1 MTEKIRLDTWLW
13 YARFYKSRSLSSKAI
28 LSGKLRV
35 NSNKIIKPASKVKIN
50 DVLTINHINMVRII
64 QVQSLCSRRGPASE
78 AQKLY
83 NDLAG
88 DITDAS
94 KIKSVSEKS
103 KKETNKRPTK
113 KDRRILDKI
122 VTKTLEWLVEPV

>member
-35 NSNKIIKPASKVKIN
+35 NSNKIIKSASKVKIN
-50 DVLTINHINMVRII
+50 DVLTINHLNKVRII
-64 QVQSLCSRRGPASE
+64 QVQSLGSRRGPASE

-83 NDLAG
+83 NDLSG
-88 DITDAS
+88 HMIDAS

-122 VTKTLEWLVEPV
+122 VTKTLE

>member
-1 MTEKIRLDTWLW
+1 MIEKIRLDTWLW

-28 LSGKLRV
+28 LSGKLRL
-35 NSNKIIKPASKVKIN
+35 NSNKIIKPAAKVKIN

-64 QVQSLCSRRGPASE
+64 QVQSLGSRRGPASE
-78 AQKLY
+78 AQELY
-83 NDLAG
+83 NDLSG
-88 DITDAS
+88 DMIDAS

-122 VTKTLEWLVEPV
+122 VTKTLE

>member
-28 LSGKLRV
+28 FSGKLRV
-35 NSNKIIKPASKVKIN
+35 NANKIIKPASKVKIN
-50 DVLTINHINMVRII
+50 DVLTINHVNMVRVI
-64 QVQSLCSRRGPASE
+64 QVQSLGSRRGPASE
-78 AQKLY
+78 AQLLY
-83 NDLAG
+83 KDLSG
-88 DITDAS
+88 DITGPS
-94 KIKSVSEKS
+94 NIKHVSEKP

-122 VTKTLEWLVEPV
+122 VTKTLE

>member
-28 LSGKLRV
+28 LSGKLRL

-64 QVQSLCSRRGPASE
+64 QVQSLGSRRGPASE

-83 NDLAG
+83 KDLLE
-88 DITDAS
+88 DATGAFN
-94 KIKSVSEKS
+94 IKYVSEEP
-103 KKETNKRPTK
+103 KKDTNKRPTK

-122 VTKTLEWLVEPV
+122 VTKTLE

>member
-28 LSGKLRV
+28 LSGKLRL
-35 NSNKIIKPASKVKIN
+35 NSNKIFKPASKVKIN

-64 QVQSLCSRRGPASE
+64 QVQSLGSRRGPASE

-83 NDLAG
+83 NELSENR
-88 DITDAS
+88 IDAS
-94 KIKSVSEKS
+94 KIKSVSEKP
-103 KKETNKRPTK
+103 KRERNKRPTK
-113 KDRRILDKI
+113 KDRRMLDKI
-122 VTKTLEWLVEPV
+122 VTKTLE

>member
-50 DVLTINHINMVRII
+50 DVLTINHQNMVRII
-64 QVQSLCSRRGPASE
+64 QVQSLGIRRGPAIE

-83 NDLAG
+83 KDLSG
-88 DITDAS
+88 DAIGAS
-94 KIKSVSEKS
+94 NIKNVSEKS
-103 KKETNKRPTK
+103 KKDRNKRPTK

-122 VTKTLEWLVEPV
+122 VTKTLE

>member
-13 YARFYKSRSLSSKAI
+13 YARFYKSRSLSAKAI

-35 NSNKIIKPASKVKIN
+35 NSSKIIKPASKVKIN

-64 QVQSLCSRRGPASE
+64 QVQSLGSRRGPASE

-122 VTKTLEWLVEPV
+122 VTKTLE

>member
-28 LSGKLRV
+28 VSGKLRV

-64 QVQSLCSRRGPASE
+64 QVQSLGSRRGPASE
-78 AQKLY
+78 AQQLY
-83 NDLAG
+83 NDLSG
-88 DITDAS
+88 DMIDAS

-122 VTKTLEWLVEPV
+122 VTKTLE

>member
-28 LSGKLRV
+28 LSGKVRV
-35 NSNKIIKPASKVKIN
+35 NSNKIIKPASKVKIK
-50 DVLTINHINMVRII
+50 DVLTINHVKLVRII
-64 QVQSLCSRRGPASE
+64 EVQSLGARRGPASE

-83 NDLAG
+83 KDLLE
-88 DITDAS
+88 DATGAS
-94 KIKSVSEKS
+94 NIKYVSEEP
-103 KKETNKRPTK
+103 KKDTNKRPTK

-122 VTKTLEWLVEPV
+122 VTKTLE

>member
-35 NSNKIIKPASKVKIN
+35 NSNKIIKPASKVRIN
-50 DVLTINHINMVRII
+50 DVLTINHVNMVRVI
-64 QVQSLCSRRGPASE
+64 QVQRLGARRGPASE
-78 AQKLY
+78 AQNLY
-83 NDLAG
+83 KDLSG
-88 DITDAS
+88 DATSAS
-94 KIKSVSEKS
+94 NIKYISEKS
-103 KKETNKRPTK
+103 KKVPNKRPTK

-122 VTKTLEWLVEPV
+122 VTKTLE

>member
-28 LSGKLRV
+28 LSGKVRV

-50 DVLTINHINMVRII
+50 DVLTINHVNTVRII
-64 QVQSLCSRRGPASE
+64 QIQSIGARRGPASE
-78 AQKLY
+78 AQALY
-83 NDLAG
+83 KDLSA
-88 DITDAS
+88 DVTAAS
-94 KIKSVSEKS
+94 KINDVSEKS
-103 KKETNKRPTK
+103 KKDTNKRPTK

-122 VTKTLEWLVEPV
+122 VAKTLE

>member
-50 DVLTINHINMVRII
+50 DVLTINHLNMVRVI
-64 QVQSLCSRRGPASE
+64 QVQNLGTRRGPASE

-83 NDLAG
+83 KDLLGDAAG
-88 DITDAS
+88 PS
-94 KIKSVSEKS
+94 NIKYLSEKS
-103 KKETNKRPTK
+103 KKDTNKRPTK
-113 KDRRILDKI
+113 KDRRLLDKI
-122 VTKTLEWLVEPV
+122 VTKTLE

>member
-50 DVLTINHINMVRII
+50 DVLTINHLNMVRII
-64 QVQSLCSRRGPASE
+64 QVQNLGTRRGPASE

-83 NDLAG
+83 KDLSG
-88 DITDAS
+88 DVTGAS
-94 KIKSVSEKS
+94 NIKHVSEKS
-103 KKETNKRPTK
+103 KKDRNKRPTK

-122 VTKTLEWLVEPV
+122 VTKTLE

>member
-1 MTEKIRLDTWLW
+1 MNEKIRLDTWLW

-28 LSGKLRV
+28 LSGKLRL

-50 DVLTINHINMVRII
+50 DVLTINHINMVRIV
-64 QVQSLCSRRGPASE
+64 QVQSLGSRRGPASE

-83 NDLAG
+83 NDLSG
-88 DITDAS
+88 DMIEAS

-122 VTKTLEWLVEPV
+122 VTKTLE

>member
-35 NSNKIIKPASKVKIN
+35 NSDKISKPASKVKIN
-50 DVLTINHINMVRII
+50 DVLTINHVNMVRII
-64 QVQSLCSRRGPASE
+64 QVESLGVRRGPASE

-83 NDLAG
+83 KDFSG
-88 DITDAS
+88 DAKGAFNINHL
-94 KIKSVSEKS
+94 SEKS
-103 KKETNKRPTK
+103 KKDTNKRPTK

-122 VTKTLEWLVEPV
+122 VAKTLE

>member
-28 LSGKLRV
+28 LSGKLRL

-50 DVLTINHINMVRII
+50 DVLTINHINMVRIV
-64 QVQSLCSRRGPASE
+64 QVQSLGSRRGPASE

-83 NDLAG
+83 NDLSG
-88 DITDAS
+88 DMIEAS

-122 VTKTLEWLVEPV
+122 VTKTLE

>member
-50 DVLTINHINMVRII
+50 DVLTINHLNVVKII
-64 QVQSLCSRRGPASE
+64 QVQNLGIRRGPASE

-83 NDLAG
+83 KDLSG
-88 DITDAS
+88 DSTGFSD
-94 KIKSVSEKS
+94 IKHVSEKS
-103 KKETNKRPTK
+103 KKDTSKRPTK

-122 VTKTLEWLVEPV
+122 VAKTLE

>member
-28 LSGKLRV
+28 LSGKVRV
-35 NSNKIIKPASKVKIN
+35 NSIKIIKPASKVKIK
-50 DVLTINHINMVRII
+50 DVLTINHVNMVRII
-64 QVQSLCSRRGPASE
+64 QVQSLGSRRGPASE

-122 VTKTLEWLVEPV
+122 VTKTLE

>member
-35 NSNKIIKPASKVKIN
+35 NSDKIIKPASKVKIN
-50 DVLTINHINMVRII
+50 DVLTINHVNMVRII
-64 QVQSLCSRRGPASE
+64 QVQSLGFRRGPASE
-78 AQKLY
+78 AQQLY
-83 NDLAG
+83 NELSG
-88 DITDAS
+88 EVTGS
-94 KIKSVSEKS
+94 SNKKYVFEKS
-103 KKETNKRPTK
+103 IKEINKRPTK

-122 VTKTLEWLVEPV
+122 VTKTLE

>member
-35 NSNKIIKPASKVKIN
+35 NSNTISKPASKVKIK
-50 DVLTINHINMVRII
+50 DVLTINHMNMVRII
-64 QVQSLCSRRGPASE
+64 QIQSLGSRRGPASE
-78 AQKLY
+78 AQRLY
-83 NDLAG
+83 YDLSG

-94 KIKSVSEKS
+94 KTKHISEKS

-122 VTKTLEWLVEPV
+122 VTKTLE

>member
-35 NSNKIIKPASKVKIN
+35 NSDKIIKPASKVKKN
-50 DVLTINHINMVRII
+50 DVLTINHVKLVRVIE
-64 QVQSLCSRRGPASE
+64 VQSLGARRGPASE

-83 NDLAG
+83 KDLLEDETG
-88 DITDAS
+88 AS
-94 KIKSVSEKS
+94 NIKYVSEKS
-103 KKETNKRPTK
+103 KKDTNKRPTK

-122 VTKTLEWLVEPV
+122 VTKTLE

>member
-50 DVLTINHINMVRII
+50 DVLTINHLNMVRII
-64 QVQSLCSRRGPASE
+64 QVQNLGARRGPASE

-83 NDLAG
+83 KDLSG
-88 DITDAS
+88 DATGAS
-94 KIKSVSEKS
+94 NIKHVSEKS
-103 KKETNKRPTK
+103 KKDTNKRPTK

-122 VTKTLEWLVEPV
+122 VAKTLE

>member
-50 DVLTINHINMVRII
+50 DVLTINHANMVRII
-64 QVQSLCSRRGPASE
+64 QVQSLGVRRGPASE
-78 AQKLY
+78 ARKLY
-83 NDLAG
+83 KDRSG
-88 DITDAS
+88 DAIGVFN
-94 KIKSVSEKS
+94 IKHVSEKS
-103 KKETNKRPTK
+103 KKDTNKRPTK

-122 VTKTLEWLVEPV
+122 VTKTLE

>member
-28 LSGKLRV
+28 LSGKLRL

-50 DVLTINHINMVRII
+50 DVLTINHINLVRII
-64 QVQSLCSRRGPASE
+64 QVQSLGSRRGPASE

-83 NDLAG
+83 YDLSG

-122 VTKTLEWLVEPV
+122 VTKTLE